1 MAFRVEIS
9 PQAFG
14 DLDSIS
20 AYIRHRG
27 SFESAERWFNGIVAA
42 IKTLR
47 VAPQRCPLAAESRQL
62 EAEVRL
68 LLYGKRNRRYKIYFA
83 VHKETVTIRVF
94 HVRHWARRPADT
106 DGGNV
111 AQGEKSVP
119 RSRGR
124 PLGLAG

>member
-9 PQAFG
+9 PQAFE

-20 AYIRHRG
+20 AYIRDRG
-27 SFESAERWFNGIVAA
+27 SFESAERWFNGIMAA

-47 VAPQRCPLAAESRQL
+47 DRPQRCPLAEESQRLQAEI
-62 EAEVRL
+62 RL

-83 VHKETVTIRVF
+83 VHKETETIRVF

-106 DGGNV
+106 DELDDLMDDSAEPGG
-111 AQGEKSVP
+111 A
-119 RSRGR
+119 
-124 PLGLAG
+124 